1 MQLAARAKLREFVR
15 ELLTNKNDTAA
26 FADSDLLLT
35 SGRLDSLATTE
46 IVAFL
51 EQEFGVDF
59 VEIDFDP
66 QRFDSV
72 DQIMTM
78 VLETAAA
85 A

>member
-15 ELLTNKNDTAA
+15 ELLANKNDTAA

-51 EQEFGVDF
+51 EQLVGEL
-59 VEIDFDP
+59 IDADERCP
-66 QRFDSV
+66 S
-72 DQIMTM
+72 
-78 VLETAAA
+78 LHYA
-85 A
+85 